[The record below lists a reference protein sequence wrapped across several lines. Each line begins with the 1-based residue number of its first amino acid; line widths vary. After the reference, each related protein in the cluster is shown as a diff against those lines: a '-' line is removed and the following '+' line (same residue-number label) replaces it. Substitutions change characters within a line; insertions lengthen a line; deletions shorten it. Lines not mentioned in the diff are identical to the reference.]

1 MYMSPHRLS
10 DLIATAI
17 PFPSGHLFHRRL
29 TPETFVTAV
38 SRLNSLAIQV
48 HRTASLRSR
57 QPEIQ
62 TYARQMAEG
71 HIWLNEALLTA
82 CEASGTPK
90 SMEYTP
96 DIAQQKRLDD
106 LQLCEAADFDFDYI
120 RLQNQIYMEIVILCE
135 QFSHRHSHDR
145 LEIYA
150 LTMCNYLRFHLEQFA
165 PGGAAK
171 TPSEDIAPKIV

>member
-1 MYMSPHRLS
+1 MSPHRLT

-29 TPETFVTAV
+29 TPETFVSAV

-48 HRTASLRSR
+48 HRTASLRTS
-57 QPEIQ
+57 QPDIH

-82 CEASGTPK
+82 CEASGTQG
-90 SMEYTP
+90 MEYTP
-96 DIAQQKRLDD
+96 DAPQQKRLDE
-106 LQLCEAADFDFDYI
+106 LQLCDAADFDFDYI
-120 RLQNQIYMEIVILCE
+120 RLQNQIYLEIVILCE
-135 QFSHRHSHDR
+135 QFAHKHSHDR

-165 PGGAAK
+165 QGVPDRTAQA
-171 TPSEDIAPKIV
+171 V